1 MFHIHG
7 PIGYDEKV
15 VVVATTCE
23 VGQPLAVLTY
33 DSSDKML
40 KIFRCED
47 NSGMS
52 IPTMPIRSNWGDICI
67 FKGRPCV
74 ADKNGR
80 TLMIEENLSVFL
92 LANPVFGG
100 NVKFLVE
107 SEFDLLLVDCYG
119 IDAYPYYEDDETIRF
134 DVFKLD
140 EKEKKWVKL
149 TTLGDRVLFVDHE
162 CSFSAS
168 ASNLHVANGNC
179 IIFSRNCIF
188 SGCYDLQ
195 SSMRIFHLDQDQVS
209 RLSVYPDYL
218 NLFWPPPKWILDL
231 DNSGMLSCIRQDK
244 LCNLYLWKY

>member
-80 TLMIEENLSVFL
+80 TLMIGENLSVFL
-92 LANPVFGG
+92 LADPVFGS

-107 SEFDLLLVDCYG
+107 SECDLLLVDCYQ
-119 IDAYPYYEDDETIRF
+119 DRRTIRF

-149 TTLGDRVLFVDHE
+149 TTLGDRVLFVDQE

-168 ASNLHVANGNC
+168 ASDLHVAKGNC
-179 IIFSRNCIF
+179 IIFTRNSLYGRCD
-188 SGCYDLQ
+188 DLQ
-195 SSMRIFHLDQDQVS
+195 SAMRIFHLNRDHVL
-209 RLSVYPDYL
+209 RLSDYPDFIK
-218 NLFWPPPKWILDL
+218 LFWPPPKWILDL
-231 DNSGMLSCIRQDK
+231 HNSGMFSYIIFDK